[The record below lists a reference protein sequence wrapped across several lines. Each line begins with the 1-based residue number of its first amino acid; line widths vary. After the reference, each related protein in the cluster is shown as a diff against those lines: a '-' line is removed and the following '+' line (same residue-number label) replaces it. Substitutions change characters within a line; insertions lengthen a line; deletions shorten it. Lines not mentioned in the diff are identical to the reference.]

1 MVDQSLIEYLKTKTK
16 LDERKLVA
24 LVSYDLTDDGQYPL
38 EDSEKQEIINAIEAL
53 KILDPACGSGAYPIG
68 ALQKIVYV
76 LQTVDPDCRF
86 WLEQK
91 LKGVPEL
98 YKQKI
103 INEVKSNPFDYTRK
117 LDVIKNSI
125 FGVDIQPI
133 AVDVSRLRCFL
144 TLVVES
150 EIDDTKPNRGIEPLP
165 NLDFKFVC
173 ANTLIGLPKLESNN
187 LFEDHTGIEDLSAI
201 MSEYFTANRSEKE
214 SIKTRFFNK
223 QKDLLNRMIA
233 LKATGELTLKLTL
246 WDPFSNKTNSWFDP
260 EWMFG
265 INGEF
270 DVAIGNPPYIKEY
283 TNKSVFDG
291 LRDSDY
297 YQGKMDLWSMFTCIS
312 IDFLKE
318 NGTLSFIGP
327 NNWATNSGASI
338 LRDKVLRE
346 TELKAFIDFGDF
358 KVFEQAGIQTMILIL
373 NKKVPNQKYEVVY
386 LKIDDKSESEEII
399 FNKMFGSET
408 KVEFEPASLSGKNIT
423 FATSELKPIF
433 DKIQSKKNFELQD
446 KEVGQGIVAAPDK
459 YFLEKDIS
467 SYNDDEKK
475 YLKEFFTA
483 SGKYISGD
491 TDNFLFYISEKNF
504 KDKNIEDYPN
514 ILKHFKPFEEVLN
527 LAKIKYGTP
536 NKPYYYLHR
545 EREESF
551 FDLGPKI
558 VCGVRVSSPSFFYT
572 EKEYYGSR
580 ALNFIKTERV
590 NLKYLTGILNSK
602 LTFFW
607 LKNKGKQLGDLLQVD
622 KGPLLEIPLFVGSD
636 ADQKS
641 ISDLVDQILT
651 LKNQDKDADTKN
663 LEDQIDSLVYGLYGL
678 NEAEIEIIKN
688 S

>member
-1 MVDQSLIEYLKTKTK
+1 M
-16 LDERKLVA
+16 
-24 LVSYDLTDDGQYPL
+24 
-38 EDSEKQEIINAIEAL
+38 
-53 KILDPACGSGAYPIG
+53 
-68 ALQKIVYV
+68 
-76 LQTVDPDCRF
+76 
-86 WLEQK
+86 
-91 LKGVPEL
+91 
-98 YKQKI
+98 
-103 INEVKSNPFDYTRK
+103 
-117 LDVIKNSI
+117 IKNSI

-173 ANTLIGLPKLESNN
+173 ANSLIPAPEQLTVEIGNVALFGDDFQEKLAVSVDKYFTSSGENKRGANNEIHKLIDAKVDEKLKHLNN
-187 LFEDHTGIEDLSAI
+187 LVSYNGDRKIESVLAQTNKKKIEQHSRILHLWSSYKNIFENKPVEFFDPK
-201 MSEYFTANRSEKE
+201 YFFP
-214 SIKTRFFNK
+214 SIK
-223 QKDLLNRMIA
+223 D
-233 LKATGELTLKLTL
+233 G
-246 WDPFSNKTNSWFDP
+246 FD
-260 EWMFG
+260 
-265 INGEF
+265 IT
-270 DVAIGNPPYIKEY
+270 IGNPPYIKEY

-312 IDFLKE
+312 IDFLKD

-338 LRDKVLRE
+338 LRDKVLKE

-373 NKKVPNQKYEVVY
+373 NKKIPSQKYEVAY
-386 LKIDDKSESEEII
+386 LKIEDKSESEEII
-399 FNKMFGSET
+399 YNKIFSFQT
-408 KVEFEPASLSGKNIT
+408 KVEFEPVSLLGKNIT

-433 DKIQSKKNFELQD
+433 DKIQSKNNFNLQD

-475 YLKEFFTA
+475 FLKAFFTA

-491 TDNFLFYISEKNF
+491 TNNFLFYISEKNF
-504 KDKNIEDYPN
+504 KNKNIEDYPN
-514 ILKHFKPFEEVLN
+514 ILNHFKPFEEVLN

-545 EREESF
+545 EREERF
-551 FDLGPKI
+551 FDKGPKI
-558 VCGVRVSSPSFFYT
+558 GCGVRVGSPSFFYT
-572 EKEYYGSR
+572 EREYYGSR
-580 ALNFIKTERV
+580 GLNFIKTERV
-590 NLKYLTGILNSK
+590 NLKYLTGILNSN

-622 KGPLLEIPLFVGSD
+622 KGPLLEVPLFIGSD
-636 ADQKS
+636 LEQKS
-641 ISDLVDQILT
+641 VIDLVDQIIT
-651 LKNQDKDADTKN
+651 LKNQDKDADITV
-663 LEDQIDSLVYGLYGL
+663 LESQIDQMVYKLYGL
-678 NEAEIEIIKN
+678 TPEEINVVKN
-688 S
+688 FEKK